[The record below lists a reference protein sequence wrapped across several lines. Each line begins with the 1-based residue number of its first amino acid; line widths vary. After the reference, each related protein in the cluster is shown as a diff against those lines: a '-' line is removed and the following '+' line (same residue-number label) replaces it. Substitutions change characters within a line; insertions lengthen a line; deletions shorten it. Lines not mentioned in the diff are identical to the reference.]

1 MKKLFSMIL
10 VICSLLG
17 GNVYAKDLKC
27 ELGIGLLKPK
37 PENKVVIDFSYD
49 EVAFN
54 SSKPIDVSIGK
65 IDFIEAQATEFISN
79 RETFF
84 DELFNEN
91 RVKITGEKTVKGIW
105 YSFEFIPKEQ
115 LLVHTKLD
123 TKNVKDT
130 VITMYECS

>member
-1 MKKLFSMIL
+1 MKNLF
-10 VICSLLG
+10 VIFACFIISTSSF
-17 GNVYAKDLKC
+17 AKDLKC
-27 ELGIGLLKPK
+27 ELGMGLLKPK
-37 PENKVVIDFSYD
+37 PEYKVVIDFSYD

-65 IDFIEAQATEFISN
+65 IDFIEVQATEFVAN
-79 RETFF
+79 RETIF

-91 RVKITGEKTVKGIW
+91 RDKITGEKTVKGIW
-105 YSFEFIPKEQ
+105 YSFEFVPREQ

-123 TKNVKDT
+123 TKNVKDA

>member
-1 MKKLFSMIL
+1 MKNLL
-10 VICSLLG
+10 VIFTCFVISTSSF
-17 GNVYAKDLKC
+17 AKDLKC

-37 PENKVVIDFSYD
+37 PANKVVVDFSYD
-49 EVAFN
+49 DVAFN
-54 SSKPIDVSIGK
+54 SGEPIDVSIGK
-65 IDFIEAQATEFISN
+65 IDFIEVQATEFVSS
-79 RETFF
+79 REIFF

-130 VITMYECS
+130 VITMYECG

>member
-1 MKKLFSMIL
+1 MTKVLQIIFVLFLFFTNS
-10 VICSLLG
+10 
-17 GNVYAKDLKC
+17 VYAKDLKC

-65 IDFIEAQATEFISN
+65 IDFVAN
-79 RETFF
+79 RKTIF

-91 RVKITGEKTVKGIW
+91 RDKITGEKTVKGIW
-105 YSFEFIPKEQ
+105 YSFDFFPKEQ
-115 LLVHTKLD
+115 QLAHTKLD
-123 TKNVKDT
+123 TKNVTDV
-130 VITMYECS
+130 VIELYKCT

>member
-1 MKKLFSMIL
+1 VKNLL
-10 VICSLLG
+10 VIFTCFVISTSSF
-17 GNVYAKDLKC
+17 AKDLKC

-37 PENKVVIDFSYD
+37 PANKVVVDFSYD
-49 EVAFN
+49 DVAFN
-54 SSKPIDVSIGK
+54 SGEPIDVTIGK
-65 IDFIEAQATEFISN
+65 MDFIEVQATEFVSS
-79 RETFF
+79 REIFF

-91 RVKITGEKTVKGIW
+91 RIKITGEKTVKGIW

-130 VITMYECS
+130 VITMYECG

>member
-1 MKKLFSMIL
+1 MKNLL
-10 VICSLLG
+10 VIFTCFVISTSSF
-17 GNVYAKDLKC
+17 AKDLKC

-37 PENKVVIDFSYD
+37 PTNKVVVDFSYD
-49 EVAFN
+49 DVAFN
-54 SSKPIDVSIGK
+54 SGEPIDVSIGK
-65 IDFIEAQATEFISN
+65 IDFIEVQATEFVSS
-79 RETFF
+79 REIFF

-130 VITMYECS
+130 VITMYECG

>member
-1 MKKLFSMIL
+1 MKNLL
-10 VICSLLG
+10 VIFTCFVISTSSF
-17 GNVYAKDLKC
+17 AKDLKC

-37 PENKVVIDFSYD
+37 PANKVVVDFSYD
-49 EVAFN
+49 DVAFN
-54 SSKPIDVSIGK
+54 SGEPIDVSIGK
-65 IDFIEAQATEFISN
+65 IDFIEVQATEFVSS
-79 RETFF
+79 REIFF

-91 RVKITGEKTVKGIW
+91 RIKITGEKTVKGIW

-130 VITMYECS
+130 VITMYECG